1 MLSEVFENSLSIL
14 LKEKTKE
21 RIEEKMKEMNLRKQ
35 RGITILALTITIIIL
50 LILAGITIAGL
61 TGENGLI
68 ENAGQAKEETEIS
81 NEKEILERATATTMG
96 KDKRGNI
103 EEENLEKELEEY
115 NVDVTQLGNNF
126 ICKFPSNRE
135 YIVNQDGELTEKKG
149 LLANEI
155 TSDCYGNYVMNYSD
169 IDVADGGEN
178 QKSDWQIYYAGKVAD
193 EAEEHIYLISSNYIS
208 IESIPASKNNYIVNK
223 GNYPYAVNFANIL
236 NDYSNGS
243 DDVTEETRYLN
254 KQYYDYLKYN
264 NKNSKNTNI
273 KVVAYM
279 CDTSVWNKFK
289 TNKADFAIGGPTIE
303 LLFKSYN
310 EKYGTNYLAGSL
322 EMNETSKDSNGDPIP
337 SITEI
342 GYRISDNG
350 GENWATGYNFSI
362 IEGDKT
368 YILGSKNTAGIWL
381 ASPSATT
388 QFVMMINS
396 NRQVTS
402 DGIFGVN
409 KGFRPIV
416 RLKSDVQLEKVEYGY
431 RIVE

>member
-1 MLSEVFENSLSIL
+1 MKNLNLS
-14 LKEKTKE
+14 KDK
-21 RIEEKMKEMNLRKQ
+21 
-35 RGITILALTITIIIL
+35 GITILLLTIIIIIL
-50 LILAGITIAGL
+50 LILAGITIVGL

-68 ENAGQAKEETEIS
+68 KNAGQAKEETEIS

-96 KDKRGNI
+96 KDRRGNI

-115 NVDVTQLGNNF
+115 NVDVTQFGNNF

-135 YIVNQDGELTEKKG
+135 YIVNQDGVLTEKKG

-169 IDVADGGEN
+169 IDVADGGES

-254 KQYYDYLKYN
+254 KHYYDYLKYN

-322 EMNETSKDSNGDPIP
+322 EMNETSKDSNGNPIP

-342 GYRISDNG
+342 GYRISNNG
-350 GENWATGYNFSI
+350 GENWATGYNFRMF
-362 IEGDKT
+362 EGDTT
-368 YILGSKNTAGIWL
+368 YFLGWGNTAGIWL
-381 ASPSATT
+381 ASPSAIT

-396 NRQVTS
+396 NAQVLG
-402 DGIFGVN
+402 DWIFGVN
-409 KGFRPIV
+409 QGFRPIV
-416 RLKSDVQLEKVEYGY
+416 CLKYDIQLEKFDYGY